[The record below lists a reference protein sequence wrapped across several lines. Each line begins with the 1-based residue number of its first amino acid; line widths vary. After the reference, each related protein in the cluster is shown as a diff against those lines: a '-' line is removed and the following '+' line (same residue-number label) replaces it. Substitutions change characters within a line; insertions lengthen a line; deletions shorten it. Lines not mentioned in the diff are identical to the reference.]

1 MLITIREEKLKI
13 NKLSTQPKKFKK
25 EQQNK
30 LKEKR

>member
-13 NKLSTQPKKFKK
+13 NKLSTQLKKFKK

-30 LKEKR
+30 LKQR